1 MIPHCVNTDFRI
13 VSSGKRWGHGRQN
26 AMAGFAEYATFQ
38 PKGMTRFETAEAPP
52 AEHRTFE
59 RGTRIEPDASEYRL
73 TVHYSSKRTPDS
85 ETGHSSR

>member
-1 MIPHCVNTDFRI
+1 MIPHCVNTDVRI

-59 RGTRIEPDASEYRL
+59 RGTRIEPDASRPVDLISVWNMLGAEWYEL
-73 TVHYSSKRTPDS
+73 S
-85 ETGHSSR
+85 